1 MWAGIGLA
9 HTRTMSIIE
18 LHDVSKSYGSDPVLD
33 HLHLEVR
40 AGEIFA
46 LLGPNGAGK
55 TTAVEIV
62 EGYRRPDSGRV
73 RALGFDPAGGGS
85 RFRSRIGIV
94 LQQTTAFE
102 RSTVR
107 ETVEMFAALFPSP
120 MNAMAAIHHVGLGAY
135 ADRIADTMSG
145 GQRRRLDLACGLV
158 GRPDLLF
165 LDEPTTGLDPQARR
179 SIWAVIRD
187 LRDRGVT
194 VLLTTHM
201 LDEAEALADRVGVLI
216 GGRLVDV
223 AEPDRIGRRDRAAA
237 TVRFV
242 APADWDVDGRDA
254 QLDRERGG
262 RAATVDGDVVVVST
276 ERPSQLVAEL
286 VARHGELDSLTVSRP
301 SLEDVYLDMVTPKEV
316 TR

>member
-1 MWAGIGLA
+1 MRQGIDPA

-18 LHDVSKSYGSDPVLD
+18 LHDVSKSYGGDPVLD
-33 HLHLEVR
+33 HLDLEVR

-55 TTAVEIV
+55 TTAVEII

-73 RALGFDPAGGGS
+73 RALGFDPVDGGS

-102 RSTVR
+102 RSTVS
-107 ETVEMFAALFPSP
+107 ETVQMFAALFPDP
-120 MNAMAAIHHVGLGAY
+120 MTVATAIDQVGLRAQ
-135 ADRIADTMSG
+135 AHQIADTMSG

-165 LDEPTTGLDPQARR
+165 LDEPTTGLDPEARR
-179 SIWAVIRD
+179 RVWAVIRD

-201 LDEAEALADRVGVLI
+201 LDEAEALADRVGVLVD
-216 GGRLVDV
+216 GRIADL

-237 TVRFV
+237 NVRFV
-242 APADWDVDGRDA
+242 APADWNLAGRFDHD
-254 QLDRERGG
+254 LGG
-262 RAATVDGDVVVVST
+262 LSATVDGDAIVVST

-286 VARHGELDSLTVSRP
+286 VARHGELDSLTISRP

-316 TR
+316 TL